1 MIVHSLALA
10 LGARPVL
17 GINLEAGN
25 QALAASEAH
34 ALVSGLGGPR
44 IEALE
49 VGNEPEDY
57 ALRWYVAP
65 DGSWVP
71 GRPYGYN
78 PTQYRVGRLRRRL
91 GNVRLAGP
99 ATGSP

>member
-10 LGARPVL
+10 LGARLVL

-34 ALVSGLGGPR
+34 ALVSGLVGPR

-49 VGNEPEDY
+49 VGNEPE
-57 ALRWYVAP
+57 A
-65 DGSWVP
+65 
-71 GRPYGYN
+71 
-78 PTQYRVGRLRRRL
+78 
-91 GNVRLAGP
+91 
-99 ATGSP
+99 